1 MVTLFPSTYIWKVSK
16 GHPKFVRI
24 LTFIYACVPHTCYT
38 RSSSVRQD
46 RVGNK
51 PTFQTST
58 VTHYNKFKKKV
69 DKKYLEVGQNVMC
82 IHNKEMATVKYIGH
96 ADFAP
101 GIWIGLELKRQLG
114 KHNGMVKDRRYFSSK
129 EGHGVMVKP
138 RNISVHGINGQELL
152 RPESH
157 YPI

>member
-1 MVTLFPSTYIWKVSK
+1 M
-16 GHPKFVRI
+16 
-24 LTFIYACVPHTCYT
+24 
-38 RSSSVRQD
+38 
-46 RVGNK
+46 GNK